1 MTCRQES
8 KRSDSTAAKIAQEPA
23 LELEE
28 KPQHLGNREDHLA
41 VRDIEKECC
50 PHPLPPFLQTLG
62 MARRAKTPGLAGK
75 HQKVFRPAA
84 RTADPRKSAARIAAI
99 EIALDDL
106 LDDGAQIA
114 VGLLETLLVLRQE
127 ALKMMEQHP
136 VENGPLRTARTIDAR
151 HIGNKESRNAPVF
164 ENQESAISPRQKGKS
179 PSPGLTTKV
188 DVITLYEETDGAARF
203 QKPIPILFPYGYA
216 LVIRGLAFS

>member
-1 MTCRQES
+1 
-8 KRSDSTAAKIAQEPA
+8 
-23 LELEE
+23 
-28 KPQHLGNREDHLA
+28 
-41 VRDIEKECC
+41 
-50 PHPLPPFLQTLG
+50 
-62 MARRAKTPGLAGK
+62 
-75 HQKVFRPAA
+75 
-84 RTADPRKSAARIAAI
+84 
-99 EIALDDL
+99 
-106 LDDGAQIA
+106 
-114 VGLLETLLVLRQE
+114 
-127 ALKMMEQHP
+127 MEQHP